1 MRINEGK
8 VLLLLSGILVGI
20 FTSMFI
26 INTSLNPTKY
36 LSYQDYEKMSLESNQ
51 LETDL
56 RGINKEVIK
65 IRYKLNNYENSDDQN
80 KTITDSMK
88 KELNE
93 LKTAYGLLTVEGTG
107 VKITI
112 NDLHKKV
119 YKGDYDLSFS
129 TVHNTDLL
137 NIVKDLKNAGAEAI
151 SINGKRIIETT
162 SITCEGPVIMIN
174 GQYIVPPFR
183 IYAIGNS
190 DALKYAMTTDP
201 SFYTHLDIQAR
212 GLIYKVEKAEIIRI
226 TGVENAITPKYSK
239 SME

>member
-20 FTSMFI
+20 FTSVFI

-36 LSYQDYEKMSLESNQ
+36 LSYQDYEKISLESNQ
-51 LETDL
+51 LKTDL

-65 IRYKLNNYENSDDQN
+65 VSNKLNNYENSDDQN

-93 LKTAYGLLTVEGTG
+93 LKTAYGLLSVEGPG

-112 NDLHKKV
+112 NDLHKKN
-119 YKGDYDLSFS
+119 YKADWDLSFS

-183 IYAIGNS
+183 IYAIGDS
-190 DALKYAMTTDP
+190 DALNFALTTAP
-201 SFYTHLDIQAR
+201 GFSTHVDIKTR
-212 GLIYKVEKAEIIRI
+212 ELIYNVEKSQKIRI
-226 TGVENAITPKYSK
+226 TGVEGTDILKYSK
-239 SME
+239 LIK